1 MIDINFLTQEY
12 KLKLMLKAISR
23 MVILILLL
31 IFTIFFSINM
41 YLNSIIENKQ
51 NMINSKNAEIKKITK
66 NIQEVKQKMKE
77 IPDLTSNIQ
86 IIEEVFNQK
95 NLRVSEILYTLQEN
109 IPSGMWI
116 DSIMYDNNNLFLT
129 GKTIENKK
137 LKLNPAKNIFKFERN
152 LQNTDRFSQIKADF
166 IKYSN
171 IKNNEVNEFQYQ
183 LTLKSN

>member
-12 KLKLMLKAISR
+12 KLKLMLKSISR
-23 MVILILLL
+23 MILLVILL
-31 IFTIFFSINM
+31 IFTILFSINL

-51 NMINSKNAEIKKITK
+51 SIINNKNAEIKKITK
-66 NIQEVKQKMKE
+66 NIKEVKQKMKE

-109 IPSGMWI
+109 IPSGMWL
-116 DSIMYDNNNLFLT
+116 DSIMYDNNNLFLS
-129 GKTIENKK
+129 GKTIKNKQ

-152 LQNTDRFSQIKADF
+152 LKSTNRFSTIKADF

-183 LTLKSN
+183 LILNSN